1 MPYRS
6 PPAPYLDPKALED
19 ARDIADVARAADG
32 RRRSAWVVGLASVGL
47 GMAFVVGLGSLAK
60 PYPRIVCHQVE
71 IRWENAPE
79 LPPNRSM
86 SCREVR

>member
-6 PPAPYLDPKALED
+6 KPVPYLDPKAIED
-19 ARDIADVARAADG
+19 ARDIAEVARAADE
-32 RRRSAWVVGLASVGL
+32 RRSGAALVSLGVTGLAV
-47 GMAFVVGLGSLAK
+47 AFVLGLGSLAK

-79 LPPNRSM
+79 LPPNRST
-86 SCREVR
+86 SCREVP